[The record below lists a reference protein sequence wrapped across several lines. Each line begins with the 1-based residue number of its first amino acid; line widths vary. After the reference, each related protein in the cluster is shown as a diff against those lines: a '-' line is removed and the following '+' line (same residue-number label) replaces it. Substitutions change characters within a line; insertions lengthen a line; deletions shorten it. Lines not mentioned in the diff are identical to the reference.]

1 MFIVVV
7 ARWCE
12 TYSTNTKSGTAG
24 YVITSRQLMRDD
36 DNNNNNDDDGLKEK
50 LPSLVVVAYVI
61 VLLYQSRQLIVD
73 ILSQRSLIST

>member
-36 DNNNNNDDDGLKEK
+36 DNNNNNDDGLKEK

>member
-36 DNNNNNDDDGLKEK
+36 DNNNNDDDGLKEK